1 MNKEELLKAIEQK
14 QQEVWPTDTGEMAP
28 ATVPNNLEQGWLNA
42 LTWMEDFINS
52 LPADDIIWYDARRYV
67 IEDNSKEQILCIKE
81 DGLGVVTVGKIV
93 SGTVRWT
100 HLSTLIKHGLLI

>member
-1 MNKEELLKAIEQK
+1 MINTDKEKVLVEIERLKHYGSIPYDMDMFEGVCLIES
-14 QQEVWPTDTGEMAP
+14 
-28 ATVPNNLEQGWLNA
+28 
-42 LTWMEDFINS
+42 FINS

-81 DGLGVVTVGKIV
+81 DGLGVVTIGKIV

-100 HLSTLIKHGLLI
+100 HLSTLINHGLLI